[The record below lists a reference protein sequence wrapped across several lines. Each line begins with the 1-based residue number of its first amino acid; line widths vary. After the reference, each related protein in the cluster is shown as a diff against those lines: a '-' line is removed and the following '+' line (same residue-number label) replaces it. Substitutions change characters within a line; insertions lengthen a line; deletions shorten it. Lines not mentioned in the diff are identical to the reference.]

1 MDSNPKLLIAFI
13 LACLIVWQLAAGYT
27 LGGKFGLRAD
37 VFREHSP
44 RNYWLTILSEVVVF
58 VIFLITGATSWE
70 WSSSSHEEE
79 EEAAVAAPTRA
90 EQRRAEAFDLHRKQ
104 QPAQAIAIYDELLRN
119 SGDDAELLYWRGM
132 ARWKLGDDDAAL
144 QDFRRVIDIEP
155 GNFEAH
161 RGADGILSRQ
171 KRWDEI
177 LAIWNGYIRASPSD
191 AEAYYER
198 GGTHFRKG
206 DLAAAHADAARACEL
221 GKAEACNVAGRL
233 KAKL

>member
-1 MDSNPKLLIAFI
+1 MDSNPKLLFAIFV
-13 LACLIVWQLAAGYT
+13 ACVIVWQLAAGNT
-27 LGGKFGLRAD
+27 LGGRYGRSD
-37 VFREHSP
+37 VFREQSP
-44 RNYWLTILSEVVVF
+44 RKYWLTIASEVVF
-58 VIFLITGATSWE
+58 LVIFLITGTTSWE
-70 WSSSSHEEE
+70 WSSRSDEEE
-79 EEAAVAAPTRA
+79 VAAPAPTRA

-104 QPAQAIAIYDELLRN
+104 QPAQAIAIYDELLRD